1 VMTAKPRTVR
11 SARTNGSTF
20 VWRQSARYQ
29 GAAALRVVCPKPSEI
44 NIGGGFA
51 RRHALRPEGA
61 SGLDRGQI
69 QI

>member
-1 VMTAKPRTVR
+1 M
-11 SARTNGSTF
+11 NGSPF

-29 GAAALRVVCPKPSEI
+29 GAAALRVVCAKPSEI

-51 RRHALRPEGA
+51 QRHALRPEGV

-69 QI
+69 QS

>member
-1 VMTAKPRTVR
+1 MTSTV
-11 SARTNGSTF
+11 

-29 GAAALRVVCPKPSEI
+29 GAAALGVACAKPSEI

-51 RRHALRPEGA
+51 RRHALRPEGGL
-61 SGLDRGQI
+61 GLDRHQI